1 MACGRA
7 IIEETFDAPLEDLM
21 SRLDR
26 AGRVVF
32 RFIFR
37 SWLYQLYLGV
47 GFVVIFLL
55 LAFLPG
61 ADRVV
66 SALARLLSW

>member
-1 MACGRA
+1 
-7 IIEETFDAPLEDLM
+7 M